1 MTPMTP
7 LIALRSS
14 PADDARADTGQDALS
29 RLTDLSREFATDLTF
44 SIHTQFDGIADE
56 WRAFEEIAEG
66 TAFQTFEWL
75 TAWERHIGRR
85 RGVTPVIVIGR
96 FADGR
101 TAFIAPLALERRWA
115 TRRLSWLGQELCD
128 YNAPLLARD
137 FAQRVAADRFVALW
151 RELQQRL
158 QADPASRYDWIE
170 FEKMP
175 QTVGV
180 QTNPFTYLGV
190 TANAN
195 SAHIT
200 QLGGDWETFYRA
212 KRSSATRRR
221 DRTKRKR
228 IEEFG
233 AIRFATA
240 VEPDDLRRTLEVLW
254 EQKKRIFAHKG
265 IGDMFGRPG
274 YREFFA
280 DFATNPQSRHMAHVS
295 RLEIGER
302 CGAAN
307 FALVFGDCYY
317 HVLSSYYGG
326 ELTRFGPGTVHLR
339 ELLAF
344 AIERGL
350 RLFDFTIG
358 DENYKLEWSDLRLK
372 LYDYSTAAR
381 LRGWPWHGASMLRRR
396 VKRFIKQTPV
406 LWHGVSRLRSAVGQ
420 FIYPQAGPPPRAAGQ
435 AEPKP
440 QSPPAPACVM
450 GDMDLLKP
458 IAAAGIPCSVV
469 ARPGAPSHYSRFTK
483 ARLRWD
489 GAQTPERLVDALTQF
504 GQAQGERPVLFYE
517 EDEQLLFISRHRE
530 ALARAFRF
538 VIAEPSLVED
548 LADKGRFAALAKRHD
563 LPVPAAV
570 QFNPAQIGPGDV
582 GVTFPI
588 IIKPLTRLG
597 RWNEALG
604 LRKALSAANAETLR
618 RMWPQLQA
626 LDTELLA
633 QRLIRGG
640 EAQIESYHCYVDA
653 RGAVA
658 GEFTGRKLRTFPTRY
673 GHTTALEITDAADV
687 RRLGR
692 VAVERLGLSGV
703 AKLDFKRDAG
713 GALHLLEI
721 NPRFT
726 LWHHAGAVAGVN
738 IPALVYA
745 DLTGTPRPYVSRAKA
760 GVRWCRIWKDFP
772 AAHQSGVPFATWL
785 LWALR
790 CEAKSSLSWN
800 DPMPLIGAGLHA
812 AFRARKGD
820 ARS

>member
-1 MTPMTP
+1 MTP

-14 PADDARADTGQDALS
+14 PGDNSRAATAHDALS
-29 RLTDLSREFATDLTF
+29 RLTDLSREFAPDLNF
-44 SIHTQFDGIADE
+44 SIHTRLDSIADE
-56 WRAFEEIAEG
+56 WRAFEKIAEG
-66 TAFQTFEWL
+66 TAFQSFEWL
-75 TAWERHIGRR
+75 MTWDRHIGRR
-85 RGVTPVIVIGR
+85 LDVTPVIVIGR

-101 TAFIAPLALERRWA
+101 IAFIAPLALERRWA
-115 TRRLSWLGQELCD
+115 TRRLCWLGQELCD

-137 FAQRVAADRFVALW
+137 FAQRVTADRFVALW
-151 RELQQRL
+151 RGVEQRL
-158 QADPASRYDWIE
+158 QSDPALRYDWIE

-180 QTNPFTYLGV
+180 QTNPFTYLGAV
-190 TANAN
+190 PNAN

-200 QLGGDWETFYRA
+200 QLGGDWETFYRD

-228 IEEFG
+228 IEQFG
-233 AIRFATA
+233 AIRFVTA
-240 VEPDDLRRTLEVLW
+240 EEPGDLHRTLDVLW

-265 IGDMFGRPG
+265 IGDMFARPG

-280 DFATNPQSRHMAHVS
+280 DFATNPRSHHMAHVS
-295 RLEIGER
+295 RLEIGEQ

-317 HVLSSYYGG
+317 HVLSSYLDG
-326 ELTRFGPGTVHLR
+326 EPARFGPGTVHLR
-339 ELLAF
+339 ELLAY
-344 AIERGL
+344 AIQRGL
-350 RLFDFTIG
+350 RRFDFTIG

-372 LYDYSTAAR
+372 LYDYSTAAS
-381 LRGWPWHGASMLRRR
+381 LRGWPWHSASVVRRR

-406 LWHGVSRLRSAVGQ
+406 LWHWVSRLRSAVGPL
-420 FIYPQAGPPPRAAGQ
+420 IYRQAATPPCATAEADAMPR
-435 AEPKP
+435 
-440 QSPPAPACVM
+440 SRPAPACVM

-469 ARPGAPSHYSRFTK
+469 ARPGAPLHYSRFAQ
-483 ARLRWD
+483 ARLSWD
-489 GAQTPERLVDALTQF
+489 GSQTSEALVEALVQF
-504 GQAQGERPVLFYE
+504 GRAQGDRPVLFYE

-538 VIAEPSLVED
+538 VIAESSLVED

-570 QFNPAQIGPGDV
+570 QFDPAKIESGDIGLS
-582 GVTFPI
+582 FPI
-588 IIKPLTRLG
+588 IIKPLMRVG
-597 RWNEALG
+597 RWNDALG
-604 LRKALSAANAETLR
+604 LRKALSAANAEALR
-618 RMWPQLQA
+618 QVWPQLQA

-633 QRLIRGG
+633 QRLVRGG

-653 RGAVA
+653 RGAIA
-658 GEFTGRKLRTFPTRY
+658 GEFTGRKIRTFPVIY

-687 RRLGR
+687 RRQGR
-692 VAVERLGLSGV
+692 IAVERLGLTGV

-745 DLTGTPRPYVSRAKA
+745 DLTGTPRPHVGRARA
-760 GVRWCRIWKDFP
+760 GVRWCRMWKDFP
-772 AAHQSGVPFATWL
+772 AARQSGVPLATWL
-785 LWALR
+785 SWTLG

-812 AFRARKGD
+812 AVAAATGKGD

>member
-1 MTPMTP
+1 M
-7 LIALRSS
+7 IALRNS
-14 PADDARADTGQDALS
+14 PGDNGRADTAHDALS
-29 RLTDLSREFATDLTF
+29 RLTDLSREFAPELNF
-44 SIHTQFDGIADE
+44 SIHTRFDGIADE

-66 TAFQTFEWL
+66 TAFQTCEWL
-75 TAWERHIGRR
+75 MTWDRHIGRR
-85 RGVTPVIVIGR
+85 LDVTPIIVIGR

-101 TAFIAPLALERRWA
+101 IAFIAPLALERRRA
-115 TRRLSWLGQELCD
+115 TRRLCWLGQELCD

-137 FAQRVAADRFVALW
+137 FAQRVTADRFVALW
-151 RELQQRL
+151 RELEQRL
-158 QADPASRYDWIE
+158 QSDPALRYDWIE

-180 QTNPFTYLGV
+180 QTNPFIYLGAV
-190 TANAN
+190 PNAN

-200 QLGGDWETFYRA
+200 QLGGDWETFYRDR
-212 KRSSATRRR
+212 RSSATRRR

-233 AIRFATA
+233 AIRFVTA
-240 VEPDDLRRTLEVLW
+240 DEPDDLRRTLEVLW

-265 IGDMFGRPG
+265 IGDMFARPG

-280 DFATNPQSRHMAHVS
+280 DFATNPRSRHMAHVS
-295 RLEIGER
+295 RLEVGEQ

-317 HVLSSYYGG
+317 HVLSSYLGG
-326 ELTRFGPGTVHLR
+326 EPARFGPGTVHLR
-339 ELLAF
+339 ELLAY
-344 AIERGL
+344 AIRRGL

-372 LYDYSTAAR
+372 LYDYSTAAS
-381 LRGWPWHGASMLRRR
+381 LRGWPWHGASVVRRR

-406 LWHGVSRLRSAVGQ
+406 LWHWVSRLRSAVGPL
-420 FIYPQAGPPPRAAGQ
+420 IYPQAATPDAM
-435 AEPKP
+435 P
-440 QSPPAPACVM
+440 QSQAPACVM

-469 ARPGAPSHYSRFTK
+469 ARPGAPLHYSRFAQ
-483 ARLRWD
+483 ARLSWD
-489 GAQTPERLVDALTQF
+489 GSQAPEALVNALTQF
-504 GQAQGERPVLFYE
+504 GHAQGERPVLFYE

-538 VIAEPSLVED
+538 VIAESSLVED
-548 LADKGRFAALAKRHD
+548 LADKARFAALAKRHD

-570 QFNPAQIGPGDV
+570 QFDPAKIEASDIGLS
-582 GVTFPI
+582 FPI
-588 IIKPLTRLG
+588 VIKPLMRAG
-597 RWNEALG
+597 RWNDALG
-604 LRKALSAANAETLR
+604 QRKALSVANAEELR
-618 RMWPQLQA
+618 QVWPQLQA
-626 LDTELLA
+626 LETELLA

-653 RGAVA
+653 RGAIA
-658 GEFTGRKLRTFPTRY
+658 GEFTGRKVRTFPVIY

-687 RRLGR
+687 RRQGR
-692 VAVERLGLSGV
+692 GAVERIGLTGV

-745 DLTGTPRPYVSRAKA
+745 DLTGTPRPHVGRAKA
-760 GVRWCRIWKDFP
+760 GVRWCRMWKDFP
-772 AAHQSGVPFATWL
+772 AARQSGVPLATWL
-785 LWALR
+785 SWALR

-812 AFRARKGD
+812 ALAAATGKGD